1 MIAEILGAASIAS
14 SVLGGGLQLTQ
25 ANAQKG
31 ILDQNAAMANRSA
44 GVARA
49 AGQEDA
55 RQIRY
60 AAYKTLGQQ
69 KGAYGKAGL
78 AASGSLLDV
87 MADTAAQYDLD
98 AKKAIYASELQAR
111 GLEYDASMMQY
122 QGTMVQRSARIGAV
136 MSVLAGTTQGIA
148 SYQYGRYLTAGNS
161 TTVSGAPLI
170 SQGNNLGIPSYQI
183 NGQYAGR

>member
-31 ILDQNAAMANRSA
+31 ILDQNAAMAHRSA

-111 GLEYDASMMQY
+111 GLEYEASMMQY
-122 QGTMVQRSARIGAV
+122 QGTMLQRSARVGAV
-136 MSVLAGTTQGIA
+136 LSVLAGTTQGIA
-148 SYQYGRYLTAGNS
+148 SYQYGRYLQSGQ
-161 TTVSGAPLI
+161 TTVAGAPLI
-170 SQGNNLGIPSYQI
+170 SQSNNLGIPSYQI
-183 NGQYAGR
+183 TGQYAGR